1 VEDGARIW
9 GVHVTPISQD
19 GEVTQLVLAMR
30 NITERKEREETLA
43 RRTQAIEKAPIGIT
57 LSNPDLEDNPLTY
70 VNEAYVDLTGY
81 SREEIVGRN
90 CRFLQGGNTDVERV
104 TQIREAIDSQE
115 EIGIDIRNY
124 RKDGTEFWNH
134 LEIAPVRDD
143 EGEVI
148 NYVGFQ
154 QDVTERK
161 ERERELSMLK
171 ERYETLLAAAPDPVF
186 VADGETGEIIEAND
200 AAETLLGMS
209 SDEIIGSHQSELH
222 PSDQA
227 GLYRQLFE
235 EHVQA
240 EGTRRRLPDGSPIY
254 MTTDNGDHVPVE
266 IRVNTVSLPNGPVT
280 YGVFRDIS
288 ERVERDKE

>member
-1 VEDGARIW
+1 
-9 GVHVTPISQD
+9 
-19 GEVTQLVLAMR
+19 M
-30 NITERKEREETLA
+30 
-43 RRTQAIEKAPIGIT
+43 
-57 LSNPDLEDNPLTY
+57 
-70 VNEAYVDLTGY
+70 
-81 SREEIVGRN
+81 
-90 CRFLQGGNTDVERV
+90 ERV